1 MKKISTIAIAA
12 LIGVAA
18 LTSCK
23 KVYTCAC
30 TYNGVTTE
38 VSSGVKLS
46 KKDAKTW
53 CTAYTS
59 TYSTGYTCAL
69 K

>member
-1 MKKISTIAIAA
+1 MKKIAPIAIVA
-12 LIGVAA
+12 LIGALS

-30 TYNGVTTE
+30 TYNGTTTE

-46 KKDAKTW
+46 KKDAKAW
-53 CTAYTS
+53 CTSVNTTS
-59 TYSTGYTCAL
+59 GVSCGL

>member
-1 MKKISTIAIAA
+1 MKKVAPIAIVA
-12 LIGVAA
+12 LIGALS

-38 VSSGVKLS
+38 VSSGVKIS
-46 KKDAKTW
+46 HKDAKTW
-53 CTAYTS
+53 CT
-59 TYSTGYTCAL
+59 TYNTGAGYSCSL

>member
-1 MKKISTIAIAA
+1 MKKVAPIAIIA
-12 LIGVAA
+12 LIGALS

-23 KVYTCAC
+23 KVYTCVC
-30 TYNGVTTE
+30 TINGQTSE
-38 VSSGVKLS
+38 YSSGVKIS

-53 CTAYTS
+53 CT
-59 TYSTGYTCAL
+59 TYNNAAGVSCSL

>member
-1 MKKISTIAIAA
+1 MKKIAPIAIIA
-12 LIGVAA
+12 LFGA
-18 LTSCK
+18 LTMTSCK

-38 VSSGVKLS
+38 VSSGTKLS

-59 TYSTGYTCAL
+59 VAGYSCSL